1 MGKCHTEKGR
11 GALSSAFSLKQIFLF
26 PKNFFLRKI
35 NRNAAVDVQIVAAVA
50 AAAVVVLAVVVA
62 AAAVVVLAAVVAA
75 AVVAATVVAAA
86 AVVTAV
92 VAEMSLILNKNIKI
106 GLASSWRQIN
116 NVKRIPCMKHRKTSP
131 MTGCSG

>member
-50 AAAVVVLAVVVA
+50 AAAVVVLAAVVA

-75 AVVAATVVAAA
+75 TVVAAA
-86 AVVTAV
+86 ALDTAV

>member
-35 NRNAAVDVQIVAAVA
+35 NRNAAVDVQIVAA
-50 AAAVVVLAVVVA
+50 AAVVVLAAVVA

>member
-26 PKNFFLRKI
+26 PKNFFLQKI
-35 NRNAAVDVQIVAAVA
+35 NRNAAVDVQIVA
-50 AAAVVVLAVVVA
+50 
-62 AAAVVVLAAVVAA
+62 VVVLAAAAAAVAA

-92 VAEMSLILNKNIKI
+92 VAAAVVVVVAAAEMSLILNKNIKI